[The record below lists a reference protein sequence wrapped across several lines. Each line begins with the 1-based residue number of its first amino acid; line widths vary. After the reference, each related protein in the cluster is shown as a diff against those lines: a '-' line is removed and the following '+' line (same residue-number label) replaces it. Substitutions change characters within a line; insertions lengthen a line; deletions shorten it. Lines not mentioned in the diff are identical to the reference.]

1 MKTIIIK
8 DLDQFNEATR
18 IIQEGGL
25 VAAPTET
32 VYGLCANALNEVAVG
47 NIFKAKGRPND
58 NPLIVHIADL
68 DMLYTLV
75 REISP
80 IAQKLIDHFWPG
92 PLTLIFKAKSIVP
105 QAVTAGLDTVAIR
118 FPSHPLMQKLIK
130 DSGLPIAAPSAN
142 TSGKPSPTNAQR
154 VIEDMDGKIDC
165 IIDDGASSD
174 IGVESTIVDTTG
186 EIATVLRPGGITY
199 EMLEEVLGEIAIDPA
214 ITNTLKEGQK
224 PKAPGMKYTH
234 YSPNAEVFIVRNSSA
249 YLDKEHHNMFGD
261 LNNLKE
267 HLTSLVSTAHAASKK
282 VGILATDE
290 TKHLFKADLVLSAG
304 TESDLLTI
312 SAHLFEMLRSF
323 DDAGIDIVYS
333 LAFPKEGLGAAIM
346 NRLEKSAGYHFINI

>member
-8 DLDQFNEATR
+8 DLEQFDQATR
-18 IIQEGGL
+18 IIREGGL

-32 VYGLCANALNEVAVG
+32 VYGLCANALNETAVG

-68 DMLYTLV
+68 DMLYKLV
-75 REISP
+75 TEVSP
-80 IAQKLIDHFWPG
+80 IAQKLIERFWPG

-105 QAVTAGLDTVAIR
+105 RAVTAGLDTVAVR

-142 TSGKPSPTNAQR
+142 TSGKPSPTNMQR
-154 VIEDMDGKIDC
+154 VFEDMDGKIDC
-165 IIDDGASSD
+165 IIDGDSSE

-186 EIATVLRPGGITY
+186 DIATVLRPGGITY
-199 EMLEEVLGEIAIDPA
+199 EMLEEVLGKIAIDPA

-234 YSPNAEVFIVRNSSA
+234 YSPNADVFIIKNSSA
-249 YLDKEHHNMFGD
+249 YFDVAHHNMFGD
-261 LNNLKE
+261 LDNLRE
-267 HLTSLVSTAHAASKK
+267 HLTTLVNEAHEHNKK

-290 TKHLFKADLVLSAG
+290 TKHLFDADLVLSAG
-304 TESDLLTI
+304 TESDLQTI
-312 SAHLFEMLRSF
+312 SAHLFEVLRSF
-323 DDAGIDIVYS
+323 DDNGIDIVYS
-333 LAFPKEGLGAAIM
+333 LAFPKKGLGVAIM
-346 NRLEKSAGYHFINI
+346 NRLEKSAGYHFITI

>member
-8 DLDQFNEATR
+8 DLDHFNEATH

-32 VYGLCANALNEVAVG
+32 VYGLCANALNEVAVA

-75 REISP
+75 TEVSP
-80 IAQKLIDHFWPG
+80 IAQKLIDNFWPG

-105 QAVTAGLDTVAIR
+105 QAVTAGLDTVAVR

-165 IIDDGASSD
+165 IIDGAASE

-199 EMLEEVLGEIAIDPA
+199 EMLESVLGEIAIDPA
-214 ITNTLKEGQK
+214 ITHKLKEGEQ

-249 YLDKEHHNMFGD
+249 YLDETHHNMFGD
-261 LNNLKE
+261 LDNLKV
-267 HLTSLVSTAHAASKK
+267 HLTSLVNMAHTAGKK

-304 TESDLLTI
+304 TEHDLLTV
-312 SAHLFEMLRSF
+312 SAHLFETLRSF
-323 DDAGIDIVYS
+323 DDEGIDIVYS
-333 LAFPKEGLGAAIM
+333 LAFPKKGLGAAIM

>member
-8 DLDQFNEATR
+8 DLDHFNEATR

-68 DMLYTLV
+68 KMLYELV
-75 REISP
+75 TEVSP
-80 IAQKLIDHFWPG
+80 MAQKLIDNFWPG
-92 PLTLIFKAKSIVP
+92 PLTLIFKAKPIVP
-105 QAVTAGLDTVAIR
+105 QAVTAGLATVAIR

-165 IIDDGASSD
+165 IIDGASSE

-199 EMLEEVLGEIAIDPA
+199 EMLEAILGEITIDPA
-214 ITNTLKEGQK
+214 ITNKLKEGEQ

-249 YLDKEHHNMFGD
+249 YVGDNQHNMFGD
-261 LNNLKE
+261 LDNLKK
-267 HLTSLVSTAHAASKK
+267 HFSTFIQAAHEKDKK

-290 TKHLFKADLVLSAG
+290 TKHLFEADLVLSLG
-304 TESDLLTI
+304 TENDLLTV
-312 SAHLFEMLRSF
+312 SSHLFEALRTF
-323 DDAGIDIVYS
+323 DDQGIDIVYS
-333 LAFPKEGLGAAIM
+333 LAFPKEGIGAAIM